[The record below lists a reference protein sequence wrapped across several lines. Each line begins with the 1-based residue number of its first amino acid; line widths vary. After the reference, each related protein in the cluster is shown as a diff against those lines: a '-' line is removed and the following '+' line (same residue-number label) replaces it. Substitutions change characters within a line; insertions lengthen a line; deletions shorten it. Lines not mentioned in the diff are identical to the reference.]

1 MVKFTS
7 IVLLVLIFF
16 GSSSLVHA
24 QQVERKVIV
33 ENGQYY
39 YVTINEMHQIG
50 TLYTGKYD
58 QSLHLSK
65 AFGLPAGRGI
75 SAQTNPFAWDL
86 ADNKMYAVNFL
97 DHSLNDRNEAIKRFD
112 ISGLKE
118 WGPNLRMEDLLME
131 SAEKNMYV
139 LNEPYLFIKSRS
151 KFLNNFYFDGIYF
164 DNAYWMVI
172 TNNDE
177 LTIWKYTNE
186 EWKHSE
192 VKKFPVTGFFSLV
205 VLKKSVHLMTNSG
218 EVYEITLDNMNLTSS
233 LQLNLNEYILIDDR
247 DEKAMYYMKN
257 NSFHFKTSLKSQ
269 VTEKAIKLN

>member
-1 MVKFTS
+1 MIKKFS
-7 IVLLVLIFF
+7 ILSFVLLFIG
-16 GSSSLVHA
+16 GSSLLTA

-39 YVTINEMHQIG
+39 YVTIDEMHQIG
-50 TLYTGKYD
+50 TLYIGKYD
-58 QSLHLSK
+58 QPLHQSK

-75 SAQTNPFAWDL
+75 SAQTNPLAWDL
-86 ADNKMYAVNFL
+86 ADTKMYAVNFL
-97 DHSLNDRNEAIKRFD
+97 DHSLNDRNEAIKRFE

-118 WGPNLRMEDLLME
+118 WSTNLRVEDLLME

-177 LTIWKYTNE
+177 LTIWKYANE

-205 VLKKSVHLMTNSG
+205 VLKKSLHLMTNSG
-218 EVYEITLDNMNLTSS
+218 EIYQVTLESMGLTSS
-233 LQLNLNEYILIDDR
+233 SSINLNEYILIDDR
-247 DEKAMYYMKN
+247 DEKVAYYMKN
-257 NSFHFKTSLKSQ
+257 NSFNFEKSLKTQ
-269 VTEKAIKLN
+269 VIEKAIKLN

>member
-1 MVKFTS
+1 MLT
-7 IVLLVLIFF
+7 
-16 GSSSLVHA
+16 A

-39 YVTINEMHQIG
+39 YVTIDEMHQIG

-58 QSLHLSK
+58 QPLHQAK

-75 SAQTNPFAWDL
+75 SAQTNPLAWDL
-86 ADNKMYAVNFL
+86 ADTKMYAVNFL
-97 DHSLNDRNEAIKRFD
+97 DHSLNDRNEAIKRFE

-118 WGPNLRMEDLLME
+118 WGPNLRVEDLLME

-177 LTIWKYTNE
+177 LTIWKYANE

-205 VLKKSVHLMTNSG
+205 VLKKSLHLMTNSG
-218 EVYEITLDNMNLTSS
+218 EIYQISLENMNLTSS
-233 LQLNLNEYILIDDR
+233 LSINLNEYILIDDR
-247 DEKAMYYMKN
+247 DEKVTYYIKN
-257 NSFHFKTSLKSQ
+257 NSFNFEKSLKTQ
-269 VTEKAIKLN
+269 VIEKAIKLN